1 MRNVRVIVSAFV
13 AVLAS
18 SSVLG
23 QSDDI
28 IIEALNDELERSMNE
43 LQLEDAPKPYFIG
56 YTVFDNTQ
64 YTESFFVGTS
74 VRDDAVRARTLRV
87 EVRVGSYE
95 LDNRNYQPRAS
106 RSSAITRGLPVT
118 DDYEEI
124 RRTVWRATDF
134 AYKNAV
140 QNFASK
146 KTALENR
153 RQEDSLTDFSIEEP
167 IRYTS
172 EPEVDFDA
180 IDLQVVRDPANELSK
195 MFENAP
201 DVYTSV
207 VVATG
212 AKRRRIFMNSEGSFH
227 DIHEQLCRIRTMAF
241 TQADDGTE
249 LQDYLTEYSTD
260 CVNFPPLADMRSRV
274 QQMINR
280 LQSLRVATPPEEVY
294 NGPVMFEGQAAS
306 EIFRR
311 LLLPRLLAI
320 RVPMTDNPR
329 SDSLRPRNPFL
340 DKIGARVIS
349 AKIDVINDPT
359 IDAYEDRPL
368 LGHYTVD
375 RQGVPAQRTQLIDGG
390 RLQTLLSTRSPVD
403 DFNSSTGSSRSGG
416 SAIPGNVFLIPQE
429 GEGLSEEEMQEEL
442 EFLMQDF
449 GVEYGI
455 VVRRLANPAELAF
468 GNRTSNVLEAYKVFP
483 DGREEL
489 LPVVEITGY
498 NDRTLRDIV
507 AVSKDVSRHDTIY
520 GYSRGAWVTPIS
532 IVCPS
537 IVIEELTVRKMP
549 PISPKPPVVPHPY
562 ADPATLS
569 N

>member
-1 MRNVRVIVSAFV
+1 MRATRSFV
-13 AVLAS
+13 ALLVTLLAS
-18 SSVLG
+18 RAAFG
-23 QSDDI
+23 QNEDI
-28 IIEALNDELERSMNE
+28 IIEALSDELERSMNE

-74 VRDDAVRARTLRV
+74 VRDDTVRARTLRV

-95 LDNRNYQPRAS
+95 LDNRNYQPRAN
-106 RSSAITRGLPVT
+106 RSSAVTRGLPVT
-118 DDYEEI
+118 DDYEEL

-153 RQEDSLTDFSIEEP
+153 RQEDSLTDFSVEEP
-167 IRYTS
+167 FTYTT
-172 EPEVDFDA
+172 EPEIDFDS
-180 IDLQVVRDPANELSK
+180 IDLHVVRNPANELSRL
-195 MFENAP
+195 FQDAP
-201 DVYTSV
+201 DIYTSV
-207 VVATG
+207 VVANG
-212 AKRRRIFMNSEGSFH
+212 AKRRRIFMNSEGSFY
-227 DIHEQLCRIRTMAF
+227 DIYEQLCRIRTMAF

-249 LQDYLTEYSTD
+249 LQDYSTEYSTD
-260 CVNFPPLADMRSRV
+260 CTNFPALSDMKSRV
-274 QQMINR
+274 QEMIAR

-359 IDAYEDRPL
+359 LAEFEDRPL
-368 LGHYTVD
+368 LGHYSVD
-375 RQGVPAQRTQLIDGG
+375 RQGVPAQRTHLIDGG

-403 DFNSSTGSSRSGG
+403 DFRSSTGSSRSGG
-416 SAIPGNVFLIPQE
+416 SAIPGNVFLIPQD
-429 GEGLSEEEMQEEL
+429 GEGLTDEEMQEEM
-442 EFLMQDF
+442 EFLMQDY

-455 VVRRLANPAELAF
+455 VVRRLANPSELAF

-489 LPVVEITGY
+489 IPVIEITGF

-507 AVSKDVSRHDTIY
+507 AVSEHVASFDTIY
-520 GYSRGAWVTPIS
+520 GYSGGAWVTPIS

-537 IVIEELTVRKMP
+537 VLIEELTVRKMR

-562 ADPATLS
+562 AEPAALS

>member
-1 MRNVRVIVSAFV
+1 MRNFWAII
-13 AVLAS
+13 
-18 SSVLG
+18 SVLSALVVTEATFG
-23 QSDDI
+23 QSEDI
-28 IIEALNDELERSMNE
+28 IIEALNDELVRSMNE

-74 VRDDAVRARTLRV
+74 VRDVAARARTVRV

-106 RSSAITRGLPVT
+106 RSSAITWDLPVT
-118 DDYEEI
+118 DDYEEL
-124 RRTVWRATDF
+124 RRTVWRATDV

-140 QNFASK
+140 LNFASK

-153 RQEDSLTDFSIEEP
+153 RQEDSVPDFSVEESF
-167 IRYTS
+167 RYTS
-172 EPEVDFDA
+172 KPEVDFDS
-180 IDLQVVRDPANELSK
+180 IDLQMVREPANELSK
-195 MFENAP
+195 MFQNAP
-201 DVYTSV
+201 EIYTSV

-212 AKRRRIFMNSEGSFH
+212 AKRRRIFLNSEGSFH

-241 TQADDGTE
+241 TQAEDGTE
-249 LQDYLTEYSTD
+249 LQDYSTEFSTD
-260 CVNFPPLADMRSRV
+260 CTNFPPLSDMKSRV
-274 QQMINR
+274 QQMIDR
-280 LQSLRVATPPEEVY
+280 LQSLRLATPPEEVY

-311 LLLPRLLAI
+311 LLLPRLVAV

-329 SDSLRPRNPFL
+329 LDSLRSRNPFL

-349 AKIDVINDPT
+349 AKIDVVNDPT
-359 IDAYEDRPL
+359 IDTFEDQPL
-368 LGHYTVD
+368 LGHYAVD
-375 RQGVPAQRTQLIDGG
+375 RQGVPAQRTHLIDGG

-403 DFNSSTGSSRSGG
+403 DLKYSTGSSRSGG

-429 GEGLSEEEMQEEL
+429 GEGLTREEMQEEM
-442 EFLMQDF
+442 EFLMQDY

-455 VVRRLANPAELAF
+455 VVRRLANQSELAF
-468 GNRTSNVLEAYKVFP
+468 DNRTSNVLEAYKVYP

-489 LPVVEITGY
+489 LPVIEITGY

-507 AVSKDVSRHDTIY
+507 AVSKDVGRYDTVY
-520 GYSRGAWVTPIS
+520 GNSDGAWVTPIS
-532 IVCPS
+532 IICPS
-537 IVIEELTVRKMP
+537 ILIEELTVRKMP
-549 PISPKPPVVPHPY
+549 PISPKPPVVPHPD
-562 ADPATLS
+562 AEPAALS

>member
-1 MRNVRVIVSAFV
+1 MSIARTFISVL
-13 AVLAS
+13 AVLLSCTS
-18 SSVLG
+18 SLG

-28 IIEALNDELERSMNE
+28 IIEALNDELKRSMNE
-43 LQLEDAPKPYFIG
+43 LQLEDAPRPYFIG

-64 YTESFFVGTS
+64 YIESFFVGTS
-74 VRDDAVRARTLRV
+74 VRDQTEKERTLRV

-95 LDNRNYQPRAS
+95 LDNRNYQPRAD
-106 RSSAITRGLPVT
+106 RSSAIIRGLPVT
-118 DDYEEI
+118 DDYEEL
-124 RRTVWRATDF
+124 RRTIWRATDL

-140 QNFASK
+140 QNLASK
-146 KTALENR
+146 KTALDNR
-153 RQEDSLTDFSIEEP
+153 RQEDAATDFSIEEP
-167 IRYTS
+167 FSYTNA
-172 EPEVDFDA
+172 PEADLDA
-180 IDLQVVRDPANELSK
+180 IDLHVVRDPAIELSN
-195 MFENAP
+195 MFQNAP
-201 DVYTSV
+201 EIYTSV

-227 DIHEQLCRIRTMAF
+227 DIYEQLCRIRTMAF
-241 TQADDGTE
+241 TQSDEGTE
-249 LQDYLTEYSTD
+249 LQDYSTEYSTD
-260 CVNFPPLADMRSRV
+260 CIDFPPLNAMKSRV
-274 QQMINR
+274 QQMIDR
-280 LQSLRVATPPEEVY
+280 LQSLRIASPPEEVY

-311 LLLPRLLAI
+311 LLLPRLLAV
-320 RVPMTDNPR
+320 RVPMTDDPR

-359 IDAYEDRPL
+359 VDTFEDRPL

-375 RQGVPAQRTQLIDGG
+375 RQGVPAQRTHLIDGG

-403 DFNSSTGSSRSGG
+403 DFTSSTGSSRSGG
-416 SAIPGNVFLIPQE
+416 SAIPGNIFLLPQE
-429 GEGLSEEEMQEEL
+429 GEGLTGEEMQEEM
-442 EFLMQDF
+442 EFLMQDY

-455 VVRRLANPAELAF
+455 VVRRLANQAELAF
-468 GNRTSNVLEAYKVFP
+468 GNRTSIVLEAYKVYP

-489 LPVVEITGY
+489 LPVIEITGY

-507 AVSKDVSRHDTIY
+507 AISKEVGRYDTVY
-520 GYSRGAWVTPIS
+520 GYSGEAWFTPIS
-532 IVCPS
+532 IICPS
-537 IVIEELTVRKMP
+537 ILIEELTVRKMP

-562 ADPATLS
+562 AEPAALS

>member
-1 MRNVRVIVSAFV
+1 MSNARTFISVL
-13 AVLAS
+13 AVLLTCTS
-18 SSVLG
+18 SLG
-23 QSDDI
+23 QSNDI

-74 VRDDAVRARTLRV
+74 VRDDTVQARTLRV

-95 LDNRNYQPRAS
+95 LDNRNYQPRAN

-118 DDYEEI
+118 DDYEEL
-124 RRTVWRATDF
+124 RRTVWRATDV

-140 QNFASK
+140 QNLASK

-153 RQEDSLTDFSIEEP
+153 RQEDAMTDFSVEEP
-167 IRYTS
+167 FRYTNL
-172 EPEVDFDA
+172 PEADFDA
-180 IDLQVVRDPANELSK
+180 IDLHVVRDPANELSK
-195 MFENAP
+195 MFQNAP
-201 DVYTSV
+201 EIYTSV

-227 DIHEQLCRIRTMAF
+227 DIYEQLCRIRTMAF

-249 LQDYLTEYSTD
+249 LQDYSTEYSTN
-260 CVNFPPLADMRSRV
+260 CTNFPPLSEMKSRV

-311 LLLPRLLAI
+311 LLLPRLLAV

-359 IDAYEDRPL
+359 VDTFEDQPL
-368 LGHYTVD
+368 LGHYAVD
-375 RQGVPAQRTQLIDGG
+375 RQGVPAQRTHLIDGG

-403 DFNSSTGSSRSGG
+403 DFTYSTGSSRSGG
-416 SAIPGNVFLIPQE
+416 SAIPGNIFLIPQE
-429 GEGLSEEEMQEEL
+429 GEGLTGEEMQEEM
-442 EFLMQDF
+442 EFLMQDY

-455 VVRRLANPAELAF
+455 VVRRLANQAELAF
-468 GNRTSNVLEAYKVFP
+468 GNRTSNVLEAYKVYP

-489 LPVVEITGY
+489 LPVIEITGY

-507 AVSKDVSRHDTIY
+507 AMSKEVGRYDTVY
-520 GYSRGAWVTPIS
+520 GYSGGAWVTPIS
-532 IVCPS
+532 IISPS
-537 IVIEELTVRKMP
+537 ILIEELTVRKMR

-562 ADPATLS
+562 AEPSALS

>member
-1 MRNVRVIVSAFV
+1 MRNFRAIILVV
-13 AVLAS
+13 AALVVTTA
-18 SSVLG
+18 VPG
-23 QSDDI
+23 QSEDI
-28 IIEALNDELERSMNE
+28 IIEALTDELERSMNE

-74 VRDDAVRARTLRV
+74 VRDDAIRARTLRV

-95 LDNRNYQPRAS
+95 LDNRNYQPRAN
-106 RSSAITRGLPVT
+106 RSSAITQGLPFT
-118 DDYEEI
+118 DDYEEL
-124 RRTVWRATDF
+124 RRAVWRATDV
-134 AYKNAV
+134 AYKNAI

-146 KTALENR
+146 NTALENR
-153 RQEDSLTDFSIEEP
+153 RQEDSLSDFSVEEP
-167 IRYTS
+167 FRYTS
-172 EPEVDFDA
+172 KPEVDFDS
-180 IDLQVVRDPANELSK
+180 IDLQMVRDPANELSK
-195 MFENAP
+195 LFQNAP
-201 DVYTSV
+201 EIYTSV

-212 AKRRRIFMNSEGSFH
+212 AKRRRLFMNSEGSFH
-227 DIHEQLCRIRTMAF
+227 DIYEQLCRIRTMAF

-249 LQDYLTEYSTD
+249 LQDYTTEYSTD
-260 CVNFPPLADMRSRV
+260 CIDFPPVSEMKSRV
-274 QQMINR
+274 QHMIDR
-280 LQSLRVATPPEEVY
+280 LQSLRLASPPEEVY

-349 AKIDVINDPT
+349 AKIDVVNDPT
-359 IDAYEDRPL
+359 VATFEDRPL
-368 LGHYTVD
+368 LGHYAVD
-375 RQGVPAQRTQLIDGG
+375 RQGVPAQRTHLIDGG

-403 DFNSSTGSSRSGG
+403 DFKSSTGSSRSGG

-429 GEGLSEEEMQEEL
+429 GEGLTDEAMQGEM
-442 EFLMQDF
+442 EFLMQDY

-455 VVRRLANPAELAF
+455 VVRRLANQSELAF

-489 LPVVEITGY
+489 LPVIEITGY

-507 AVSKDVSRHDTIY
+507 AVSKDVGRYDTVY
-520 GYSRGAWVTPIS
+520 GYSGGAWVTPIS

-537 IVIEELTVRKMP
+537 ILIEELTVRKMR

-562 ADPATLS
+562 AEPEALS